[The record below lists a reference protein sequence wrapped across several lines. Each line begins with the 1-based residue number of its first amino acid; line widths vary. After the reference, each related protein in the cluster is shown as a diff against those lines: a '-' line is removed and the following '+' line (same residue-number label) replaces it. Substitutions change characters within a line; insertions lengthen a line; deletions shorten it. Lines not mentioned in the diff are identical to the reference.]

1 MEKIKHLS
9 FYDNRGSYTPIDVK
23 TLGID
28 WTQCSIS
35 VNDKEFTFR
44 GLHYQ
49 TDPPQKKY
57 IKVIQGEILDIA
69 LDLVTGDV
77 EYVHLTSNDAVIISE
92 TKAHGFL
99 TLEPNTIVSYLVEG
113 KYNPETEH
121 SIPWWK
127 NSEIFEIIMRYSENK
142 PIVISEKDSIGK

>member
-9 FYDNRGSYTPIDVK
+9 FYDDRGSYTPIDLK
-23 TLGID
+23 TLEID

-35 VNDKEFTFR
+35 INDKEFTFR

-49 TDPPQKKY
+49 TNPPQRKY
-57 IKVIQGEILDIA
+57 IKVIQGEILDFA
-69 LDLVTGDV
+69 LDLETGEV
-77 EYVHLTSNDAVIISE
+77 EYEHLTSDHAVFISE

-99 TLEPNTIVSYLVEG
+99 TLVPNTIISYLVEG
-113 KYNPETEH
+113 EYNPESEH

-127 NSEIFEIIMRYSENK
+127 NSEIFEIIMKYSENK
-142 PIVISEKDSIGK
+142 PIIISEKDSIGK

>member
-57 IKVIQGEILDIA
+57 IKVIRGEILDIA

-121 SIPWWK
+121 
-127 NSEIFEIIMRYSENK
+127 
-142 PIVISEKDSIGK
+142 